1 MALNYLGLPIKE
13 FYRLSPREFDL
24 ALKIRLDDL
33 NKSNKFDRDLMRM
46 QTMFLFNVHV
56 KAQSRQWNP
65 RLFMPFPDEKALIE
79 KEMEDQINSV
89 DWNAIDNKFARKK
102 LKN

>member
-1 MALNYLGLPIKE
+1 MGLPIKE

-46 QTMFLFNVHV
+46 NTMFLFNVHI
-56 KAQSRQWNP
+56 KATARQWNP
-65 RLFMPFPDEKALIE
+65 RLFMPFPDEKELIE
-79 KEMEDQINSV
+79 QEMQNTIDAV
-89 DWNAIDNKFARKK
+89 DWNAIDKKFARKK
-102 LKN
+102 